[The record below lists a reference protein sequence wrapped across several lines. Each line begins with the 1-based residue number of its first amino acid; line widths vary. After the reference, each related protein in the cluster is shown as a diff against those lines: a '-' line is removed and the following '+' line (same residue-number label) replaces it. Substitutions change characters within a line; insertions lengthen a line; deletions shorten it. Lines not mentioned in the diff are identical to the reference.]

1 MLTNRNELLISILRW
16 IAGTQRKVAPIAYI
30 LAQARSEVWPQ
41 LTNAELLAEL
51 EALAK
56 DEGLLEKVYE
66 LSAEA
71 STWRLT
77 NKGRNFLI
85 EKGITN

>member
-1 MLTNRNELLISILRW
+1 MLTNRNELLVSILRW
-16 IAGTQRKVAPIAYI
+16 IAGTQRKVAPIAYL
-30 LAQARSEVWPQ
+30 LAQARSEVWQ
-41 LTNAELLAEL
+41 DLTNGELLAEL
-51 EALAK
+51 ESLAR
-56 DEGLLEKVYE
+56 DEGLLEKVFE

-85 EKGITN
+85 ERGITA